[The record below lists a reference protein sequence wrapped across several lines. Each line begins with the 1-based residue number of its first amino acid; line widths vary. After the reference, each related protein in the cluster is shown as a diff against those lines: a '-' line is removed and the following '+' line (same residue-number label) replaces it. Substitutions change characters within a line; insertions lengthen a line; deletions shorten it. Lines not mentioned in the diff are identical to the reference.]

1 MENNFNQEFEEKVGK
16 GFELFKNALNNCV
29 TAMSNFAKISRDNLE
44 VTLLFENCVER
55 IKYHH
60 AYFNAE
66 IAFDRDLIVKR
77 LLSVASQRREHF
89 TVAVQDETEKI
100 IQEMNDNF
108 VPKNGGISR
117 IIVNDYL
124 RPKMAAKKDKKPFY
138 KSLNR
143 LKKWEK

>member
-16 GFELFKNALNNCV
+16 SFELFKNALNNCV

-100 IQEMNDNF
+100 IQEINNEF
-108 VPKNGGISR
+108 EPKNSDINK
-117 IIVNDYL
+117 IIIDDHL
-124 RPKMAAKKDKKPFY
+124 CPKMAAKKNKKPFY